1 MELIDVHGHL
11 VDEMFEE
18 DLENVIANSD
28 ENLSFYLTAG
38 VDLASS
44 EKSVSLAEK
53 HKKLYATVGV
63 HPEDVFDLACDEVD
77 KDKLHKLLKLCES
90 KKVVAV
96 GEIGLDYHYLQDKT
110 AEEIE
115 KIKHAQKL
123 AFESQLDMANMLKL
137 PVVIHSR
144 DAMGDTIEILKRNK
158 LERESLL
165 HCYSGSVESAKIL
178 MELGFSFS
186 FGGVATFKNAKNVQE
201 VIKFLPLNK
210 IMLETD
216 CPYMTPEPYRGKR
229 NEPKNV
235 VYVADAIA
243 RIKGVSI
250 EEVARVTTE
259 NAKRM
264 FRLWVILF
272 LKRSL
277 DKTL

>member
-1 MELIDVHGHL
+1 MELVDVHGHL
-11 VDEMFEE
+11 VDEMFEN
-18 DLENVIANSD
+18 DLENVISNSD
-28 ENLSFYLTAG
+28 ENLTFYLTAG
-38 VDLASS
+38 VDMSSS
-44 EKSVSLAEK
+44 EKSVELAEK

-63 HPEDVFDLACDEVD
+63 HPEDVFDLVD
-77 KDKLHKLLKLCES
+77 DKIDKVKIERLISLCQS
-90 KKVVAV
+90 KKVVAI
-96 GEIGLDYHYLQDKT
+96 GEIGLDYHYLQDKSE
-110 AEEIE
+110 EEI
-115 KIKHAQKL
+115 KIIKSAQQM
-123 AFESQLDMANMLKL
+123 AFECQLDLANLIGL

-165 HCYSGSVESAKIL
+165 HCFSGSIESAKIL

-186 FGGVATFKNAKNVQE
+186 FGGVATFKNSKNVQE
-201 VIKFLPLNK
+201 VIKFLPLER

-216 CPYMTPEPYRGKR
+216 CPYMSPEPFRGKR

-250 EEVARVTTE
+250 EEVARITTE

-264 FRLWVILF
+264 FRL
-272 LKRSL
+272 
-277 DKTL
+277 